1 MLKKYITID
10 WSVMKG
16 VRD

>member
-1 MLKKYITID
+1 MLKRNITID